1 MIVPINYFDPSNGQA
16 MNLEQRVAELFKANT
31 QVEIPELHKTYS
43 SSQEQLLMSE
53 VTSWYEGKK
62 ILTKVELI
70 SQDYTNSSA
79 LLDEI
84 QNSFKHF
91 VSPIIV
97 TFSTRENFKEFI
109 EVLRDSSPSKCAD
122 FRCPLFS
129 CRTNGNGLYLN
140 LKKEEIARY
149 GNDYFPMTFQFKTI
163 DEVFNLSTFSLWNT
177 PINKPKQIFIK
188 DSNNKSEIHEKRNPY
203 KKYIWGAAIIAGITA
218 GFFTYRSEFSSTDTE
233 DKEGLHSIQNNDY
246 SGSEKTNAT
255 HQANDEKI
263 RKNIIG
269 KEFTLN
275 KMDSDMRTQNTV
287 TVIFKKGGTG
297 VYIFQQTGGKSY
309 GTTTNHREPFSWDVS
324 DGEIYVTDSYGET
337 DTFTYGSGLFCD
349 YIYNNGD
356 KYSADTMH

>member
-16 MNLEQRVAELFKANT
+16 MNLEQRVAELFKANA

-79 LLDEI
+79 FLDEI
-84 QNSFKHF
+84 RNTFEHF
-91 VSPIIV
+91 VPPIIV
-97 TFSTRENFKEFI
+97 TFSTKNALKEFL
-109 EVLRDSSPSKCAD
+109 EHLNELNPQTKTAVRCSSFTCKLNN
-122 FRCPLFS
+122 RGLF
-129 CRTNGNGLYLN
+129 LN
-140 LKKEEIARY
+140 L
-149 GNDYFPMTFQFKTI
+149 
-163 DEVFNLSTFSLWNT
+163 
-177 PINKPKQIFIK
+177 
-188 DSNNKSEIHEKRNPY
+188 NKSEIMRCLENQFPISIQFKCIEDLYNLSPSVRSINSLKQKPLKGSCFNDEINEKRNPY
-203 KKYIWGAAIIAGITA
+203 KKYIWSAAIIAGITA

>member
-1 MIVPINYFDPSNGQA
+1 
-16 MNLEQRVAELFKANT
+16 MNLEQRVAELFKANA

-62 ILTKVELI
+62 ILTKVELV

-79 LLDEI
+79 FLDEI
-84 QNSFKHF
+84 RNTFEHF
-91 VSPIIV
+91 VPPIIV
-97 TFSTRENFKEFI
+97 TFSTRDSFSMFI
-109 EVLRDSSPSKCAD
+109 EMLKGSTLPKKSTIQCSS
-122 FRCPLFS
+122 LS
-129 CRTNGNGLYLN
+129 CKVNGRGNFMN
-140 LKKEEIARY
+140 LKNDEIQRY
-149 GNDYFPMTFQFKTI
+149 GNDYFPMSFQFRAI
-163 DEVFNLSTFSLWNT
+163 EDVYNLSLLSLSAR
-177 PINKPKQIFIK
+177 PINKPKQETLK
-188 DSNNKSEIHEKRNPY
+188 ENSPKQTASRMQAST
-203 KKYIWGAAIIAGITA
+203 KKYIWSAAIIAGITA
-218 GFFTYRSEFSSTDTE
+218 GFFTYRSEFSSTDTD
-233 DKEGLHSIQNNDY
+233 DKEVLHSIQNNDY
-246 SGSEKTNAT
+246 SGSEKTHAT

-275 KMDSDMRTQNTV
+275 KMDSDMRTLNTV

-337 DTFTYGSGLFCD
+337 DTFTYESGLFCD